1 MTTIIIMVGGV
12 TNVIFLIIRWA
23 VYRTDH
29 LIISLELP
37 LFIYLFIIR
46 WAVYR
51 TDHLIISLYLPLLSG
66 GLYLIQTTL

>member
-1 MTTIIIMVGGV
+1 MKRICT
-12 TNVIFLIIRWA
+12 FIRWA

-37 LFIYLFIIR
+37 LFIYLFIR

-51 TDHLIISLYLPLLSG
+51 TDHLIISLELPLLFI
-66 GLYLIQTTL
+66 YLFIIYFSYF